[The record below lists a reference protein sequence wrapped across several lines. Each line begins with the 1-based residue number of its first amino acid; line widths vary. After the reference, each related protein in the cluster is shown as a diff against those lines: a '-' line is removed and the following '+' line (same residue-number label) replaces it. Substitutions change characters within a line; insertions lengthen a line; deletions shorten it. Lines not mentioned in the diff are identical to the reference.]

1 MRRRSSQQ
9 PSEWSA
15 DAFLLTLLSL
25 SVSRPTRR
33 GLLLIPKWVGDHC
46 AARATVTAA
55 SRSRAATASS
65 ATRHEE
71 HIRES

>member
-25 SVSRPTRR
+25 LVTRPASQ
-33 GLLLIPKWVGDHC
+33 GLLDIPKWVGDDC

-65 ATRHEE
+65 ATGMRST
-71 HIRES
+71 RES